1 MTNFEYIIKQAK
13 FFHFKGWEEGELKKC
28 LGMLAGLSRGE
39 LVALHTNKWIRS
51 GKTLKEEIFK
61 ILFMDQLGKREE
73 RIKGASTNDLINEFE
88 EKQTGNIA
96 LIRQELRT
104 RYKDNLGD
112 DRIKIAAAFNRSTKG
127 DQQWV
132 ESQVRKEM
140 YGSTGN
146 NNVIWKKK
154 SWK

>member
-1 MTNFEYIIKQAK
+1 MT
-13 FFHFKGWEEGELKKC
+13 
-28 LGMLAGLSRGE
+28 GLR
-39 LVALHTNKWIRS
+39 LL
-51 GKTLKEEIFK
+51 
-61 ILFMDQLGKREE
+61 QL
-73 RIKGASTNDLINEFE
+73 L
-88 EKQTGNIA
+88 IA
-96 LIRQELRT
+96 LQKVT
-104 RYKDNLGD
+104 NSGKDNLGD

-146 NNVIWKKK
+146 NNAPWKKK